1 PGFSVGIFPGENL
14 PGLSC
19 VSALRFVHLVGGQ
32 ARLVLGGVDRA
43 QCRPAG
49 FEHCL
54 LLGGRQLGAAFL
66 AAIASMLDRLF
77 LESHGCE
84 STPREIPQWNGPG
97 GHSTSRAADPPT
109 TGPGPGTPTRT
120 RAWPCPRQASRRCWA
135 RT

>member
-66 AAIASMLDRLF
+66 AAIASMLDRLS
-77 LESHGCE
+77 LESQACE
-84 STPREIPQWNGPG
+84 SPPREFPRVISNAPRKSPPG
-97 GHSTSRAADPPT
+97 LSLA
-109 TGPGPGTPTRT
+109 
-120 RAWPCPRQASRRCWA
+120 RRGISPWE
-135 RT
+135 